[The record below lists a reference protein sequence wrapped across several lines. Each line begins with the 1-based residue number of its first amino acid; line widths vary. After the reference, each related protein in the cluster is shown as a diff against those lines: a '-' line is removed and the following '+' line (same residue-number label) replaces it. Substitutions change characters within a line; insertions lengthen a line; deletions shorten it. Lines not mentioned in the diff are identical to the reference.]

1 MVTYETAGFLVTF
14 SIRKVLDKYRNYK
27 MFFSYIKIACR
38 RIVMANVMFQLD
50 NWDLALLRFSCIIIS
65 WFSFLYRAR
74 NLRIGY
80 HRSQGRHFIFLSS
93 SESLSS
99 WESVDFCPICSKYL
113 LVWFDW
119 FALSA
124 QHIGTDFNI
133 NQTILDKNN
142 WRKYPVSTS
151 IQIPITSEVQNHT
164 LPELSHLS
172 CSDMSK
178 KSQDTQLI
186 IYHVLIGSNNWLQ

>member
-1 MVTYETAGFLVTF
+1 MTF

-27 MFFSYIKIACR
+27 MFFCISKLHAVELSWRMLRFNYY
-38 RIVMANVMFQLD
+38 
-50 NWDLALLRFSCIIIS
+50 WDIALLRFSCIIMS

-80 HRSQGRHFIFLSS
+80 HRSQGRHFNFLSS

-124 QHIGTDFNI
+124 QHIGTDFI
-133 NQTILDKNN
+133 MNQTILDKNN
-142 WRKYPVSTS
+142 WRKYPVSTL
-151 IQIPITSEVQNHT
+151 IQMPIPQK
-164 LPELSHLS
+164 
-172 CSDMSK
+172 CR
-178 KSQDTQLI
+178 I
-186 IYHVLIGSNNWLQ
+186 ILFRNLVTCPAVTCLKNLKIRN

>member
-65 WFSFLYRAR
+65 WFSISFSYRAR
-74 NLRIGY
+74 NWRIGY
-80 HRSQGRHFIFLSS
+80 HRSQGRHFNFLSS

-99 WESVDFCPICSKYL
+99 WESVDICPICSKYL
-113 LVWFDW
+113 LVWFEW

-124 QHIGTDFNI
+124 QYIGTDFNM
-133 NQTILDKNN
+133 NQTILDKTQ
-142 WRKYPVSTS
+142 VSS
-151 IQIPITSEVQNHT
+151 IYFNSNANTSEVQNHT

-178 KSQDTQLI
+178 ES
-186 IYHVLIGSNNWLQ
+186 